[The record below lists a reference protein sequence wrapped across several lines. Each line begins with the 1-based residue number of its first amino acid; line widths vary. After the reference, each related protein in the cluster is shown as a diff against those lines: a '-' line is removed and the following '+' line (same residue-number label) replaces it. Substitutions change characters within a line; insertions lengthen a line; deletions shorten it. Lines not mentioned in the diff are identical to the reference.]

1 VPKFWPNLHIFPEN
15 WYYLELACWL
25 HEEYSRVTHS
35 IFKEGFFMKAA
46 VVNQFHEKLEVK
58 EVPVPE
64 IGPGEVLV
72 RIKACGV
79 CHTDLHAAHG
89 DWPVK
94 PKLPVIPGHEGVG
107 VVEKVGE
114 GVASLKVGDRVGIP
128 WLYSACGECD
138 YCLTGWE
145 TLCQKQQNGGYS
157 VDGGYAEYC
166 KAPAAYV
173 AKIPDGISDVDAAPI
188 LCAGVTTYKAL
199 KVANVKP
206 GEWVAIYG
214 IGGLGHLALQ
224 YAKAMGY
231 NVAAVDIHDEKLELA
246 KELGAD
252 VTVNG
257 AKVDPV
263 QAISEEIGGAHAA
276 ISVAVTKKAFEQA
289 YRSVR
294 RGGSVVVVGLPN
306 DELPIPIFD
315 TVLNGVS
322 VKGSIVGTRKDM
334 QEALEFAARGKVKA
348 IIETQPLDKINE
360 VFDRMV
366 KGQIN
371 GRVVLTM
378 E

>member
-1 VPKFWPNLHIFPEN
+1 
-15 WYYLELACWL
+15 
-25 HEEYSRVTHS
+25 
-35 IFKEGFFMKAA
+35 MKAA
-46 VVNQFHEKLEVK
+46 VVNEFLKKLEVK
-58 EVPVPE
+58 EVAVPE
-64 IGPGEVLV
+64 VGYGDVLV
-72 RIKACGV
+72 KIKTCGV

-94 PKLPVIPGHEGVG
+94 PKLPLIPGHEGVG
-107 VVEKVGE
+107 VVEKLGE
-114 GVASLKVGDRVGIP
+114 GVTSLKLGDRVGIP
-128 WLYSACGECD
+128 WLFSACGECD
-138 YCLTGWE
+138 YCLSGWE
-145 TLCQKQQNGGYS
+145 TLCQKQVNGGYS
-157 VDGGYAEYC
+157 ADGAYAEYC
-166 KAPAAYV
+166 VAPAAYV
-173 AKIPDGISDVDAAPI
+173 ARIPAELNDVDAAPI

-214 IGGLGHLALQ
+214 IGGLGHVALQ

-231 NVAAVDIHDEKLELA
+231 NVVAVDIHNEKLELA

-252 VTVNG
+252 ITVNG
-257 AKVDPV
+257 SEVDPAA
-263 QAISEEIGGAHAA
+263 AIQEQVGGVHGA

-289 YRSVR
+289 YKSVR
-294 RGGSVVVVGLPN
+294 RGGSLVVVGLPN
-306 DELPIPIFD
+306 AELPIPIFD
-315 TVLNGVS
+315 TVLNGVT

-334 QEALEFAARGKVKA
+334 QEALDFAARGKVRA

-360 VFDRMV
+360 IFERME

>member
-1 VPKFWPNLHIFPEN
+1 
-15 WYYLELACWL
+15 
-25 HEEYSRVTHS
+25 
-35 IFKEGFFMKAA
+35 MKAA
-46 VVNQFHEKLEVK
+46 VVNRFREKLELK
-58 EVPVPE
+58 QVPVPE
-64 IGPGEVLV
+64 IGYGEVLV

-94 PKLPVIPGHEGVG
+94 PKLPLIPGHEGVG
-107 VVEKVGE
+107 VVEKIGE
-114 GVASLKVGDRVGIP
+114 GVTSLMVGDRVGIP
-128 WLYSACGECD
+128 WLYWACGECD

-145 TLCQKQQNGGYS
+145 TLCQRQKNGGYS

-173 AKIPDGISDVDAAPI
+173 ARIPDGLSDVDAAPI

-199 KVANVKP
+199 KLADLAA

-231 NVAAVDIHDEKLELA
+231 HVIAVDIHDEKLKLA
-246 KELGAD
+246 SELGAD
-252 VTVNG
+252 LTVNG
-257 AKVDPV
+257 AACDPV
-263 QAISEEIGGAHAA
+263 QKIIDQIGGAHAA
-276 ISVAVTKKAFEQA
+276 VSVAVTKKAFEQA

-294 RGGSVVVVGLPN
+294 RGGTLVVVGLPN

-315 TVLNGVS
+315 TVLNGVA

-334 QEALEFAARGKVKA
+334 QEALDFAARGKVKA
-348 IIETQPLDKINE
+348 IIETQPLENINE
-360 VFDRMV
+360 VFQRME

>member
-1 VPKFWPNLHIFPEN
+1 
-15 WYYLELACWL
+15 
-25 HEEYSRVTHS
+25 
-35 IFKEGFFMKAA
+35 MKAA
-46 VVNQFHEKLEVK
+46 VVNEFHQKLEVK

-64 IGPGEVLV
+64 VGYGEVLV
-72 RIKACGV
+72 KIKTCGV

-94 PKLPVIPGHEGVG
+94 PKLPLIPGHEGVG
-107 VVEKVGE
+107 VVEKLGE
-114 GVASLKVGDRVGIP
+114 GVTSLKLGDRVGIP
-128 WLYSACGECD
+128 WLFSACGECE

-145 TLCQKQQNGGYS
+145 TLCQKQLNGGYS
-157 VDGGYAEYC
+157 ADGAYAEYC
-166 KAPAAYV
+166 VAPAAYV
-173 AKIPDGISDVDAAPI
+173 ARIPDELGDVEAAPI

-214 IGGLGHLALQ
+214 IGGLGHIALQ

-231 NVAAVDIHDEKLELA
+231 NVVAVDIHKEKLDLA

-252 VTVNG
+252 LTVNG
-257 AKVDPV
+257 SETDPV
-263 QAISEEIGGAHAA
+263 QAIQEQVGGVHGA

-289 YRSVR
+289 YKSVR
-294 RGGSVVVVGLPN
+294 RGGSLVVVGLPN
-306 DELPIPIFD
+306 AELPIPIFD
-315 TVLNGVS
+315 TVLNGVT

-334 QEALEFAARGKVKA
+334 QEALDFAARGKVRA
-348 IIETQPLDKINE
+348 IIETQPLDNINE
-360 VFDRMV
+360 VLERLE
-366 KGQIN
+366 KGQVN